1 MTTRTMVVTSV
12 LIAALLPAVCHSSP
26 SVYMKLTIDGGE
38 VVGES
43 KVTSLNR
50 AGTVELLSYA
60 DHVASPYDQAS
71 GMAAGR
77 RSYEPITIRKRID
90 SATPLLIKALA
101 QHQPVEASF
110 LFFRP
115 NPTGTGAEQH
125 AMTVEIKTARV
136 VAVSHL
142 TPEVEGATMPVVEE
156 VQFIF
161 QESVWTYLPTG
172 VTFHDVTGVRRGE

>member
-1 MTTRTMVVTSV
+1 MATRAMVVMSV
-12 LIAALLPAVCHSSP
+12 LIAALLPAVCHGSP
-26 SVYMKLTIDGGE
+26 SVYMKLTIDGGV

-43 KVTSLNR
+43 QITSLNR
-50 AGTVELLSYA
+50 AGTIELLSYE
-60 DHVASPYDQAS
+60 DHVTASYDRAS

-115 NPTGTGAEQH
+115 NPTGAGSEQH

-161 QESVWTYLPTG
+161 QESIWTYLPTG
-172 VTFHDVTGVRRGE
+172 ATFRDTAAGGRGA